1 MRALVSSQFQ
11 KTNFMNFFYIKQFC
25 FLVVSL
31 CFATGSY
38 AQKNKSGN
46 WVLNCEADKPC
57 FISQQIEFK
66 NNGHS
71 TVVGGASVFYA
82 SKHLVLRLRFS
93 PNAKKSQGVGIK
105 IDKNQALHLPIT
117 ACDNKVCEANIA
129 IDDQLLTELRSGEFL
144 SIAYFDK
151 SAKQKTLPVFLN
163 NFNEIFESL
172 NKN

>member
-1 MRALVSSQFQ
+1 M
-11 KTNFMNFFYIKQFC
+11 KNIYIKQFC
-25 FLVVSL
+25 FLVISL

-38 AQKNKSGN
+38 AQNNKSGN

-57 FISQQIEFK
+57 FISQKIEYK
-66 NNGHS
+66 NNGHN

-93 PNAKKSQGVGIK
+93 PNAKKEQGVGIK
-105 IDKNQALHLPIT
+105 VDKNQALHLPIT

-129 IDDQLLTELRSGEFL
+129 IDAQLLKELRSGKSL

-151 SAKQKTLPVFLN
+151 RAKQKTLPVFLN
-163 NFNEIFESL
+163 NFNEVFESL
-172 NKN
+172 SKK